1 MNARFIRLQ
10 LITLFAAASG
20 QAAVAA
26 TFQDLARLIPDQANA
41 LVLMDVEQIL
51 ATPLAQRQGWAR
63 KLETAYV
70 QRPVVY
76 GAQSGPTSRGTQTCP
91 YSSVERHSPCWSRSS
106 TPATS
111 APTYWALAARAG
123 RDATCRSFNASH
135 SSGDGAR

>member
-70 QRPVVY
+70 QRPVVL
-76 GAQSGPTSRGTQTCP
+76 PD
-91 YSSVERHSPCWSRSS
+91 SVRSPDSNATRRRTRS
-106 TPATS
+106 
-111 APTYWALAARAG
+111 
-123 RDATCRSFNASH
+123 
-135 SSGDGAR
+135 